1 MLVDNGPTSFRK
13 RKEDREREIEYVCVC
28 VCVCVCVFLCVREK
42 ERDLFW
48 SHKCPSSL
56 NEHVHNFEQEMGVIE
71 INKETLDSIF

>member
-1 MLVDNGPTSFRK
+1 MDQLLLERGK
-13 RKEDREREIEYVCVC
+13 RTERERKSMC
-28 VCVCVCVFLCVREK
+28 VCVCVCVFVCVREK